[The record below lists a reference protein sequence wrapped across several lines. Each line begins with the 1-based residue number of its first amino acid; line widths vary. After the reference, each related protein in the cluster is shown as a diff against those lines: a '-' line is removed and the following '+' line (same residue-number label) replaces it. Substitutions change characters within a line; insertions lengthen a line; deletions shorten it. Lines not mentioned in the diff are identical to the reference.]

1 MSTIFYTP
9 FALFANIILRFS
21 FCFFFIELHRQV
33 NNFKQTLPEKEAG
46 GGLLCIFEV
55 SLHRVRPF
63 TLASYVKKYLYTSPT
78 GKNVYAYT

>member
-9 FALFANIILRFS
+9 FALFANIIWRS
-21 FCFFFIELHRQV
+21 SFFIELHRQV
-33 NNFKQTLPEKEAG
+33 NNFKQPLPEKEAG

>member
-1 MSTIFYTP
+1 MSTIFYSP
-9 FALFANIILRFS
+9 FALFANIIWRS
-21 FCFFFIELHRQV
+21 SFFIELHRQV